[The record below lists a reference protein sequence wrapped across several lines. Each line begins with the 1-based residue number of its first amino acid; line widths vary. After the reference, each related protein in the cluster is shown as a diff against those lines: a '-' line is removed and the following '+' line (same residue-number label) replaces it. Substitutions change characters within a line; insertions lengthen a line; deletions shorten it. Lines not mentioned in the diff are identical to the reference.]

1 MRSNLFLFKQI
12 LIMGICIAFL
22 SCTSTNKD
30 KFPEPKIMMGTA
42 KVTGSITNLQLKD
55 GDEKP
60 IIRLRVPNPVTG
72 EPSMLETYLNK
83 DGSFSFEVPMESNF
97 MIGIISSEILR
108 TGLIIGLASQEETK
122 LIITKKDDENIE
134 VNISSRI
141 ELTSNDVLNFG
152 DTINQM
158 MMMENQ
164 DSYSS
169 DYKMSPT
176 DFARITIQNME
187 KTLNI
192 ILNDTI
198 LSKSAQNFGMNEFKL
213 FYLASY
219 LLDYDFYISKT
230 HKDIKTT
237 EDSKE
242 FTPQKLEKSYFTFL
256 KDFNLNDPQYLYNGS
271 YSRVLKNI
279 LFNETLNIP
288 LIKDSPINEWLKQV
302 KATMTDLIGADSG
315 LFYDMLV
322 INAYI
327 AQFDNEVQPLSDK
340 QIENIKSYFKN
351 EEITK
356 ILLKKNDDIMKVAQY
371 NSNPVVK
378 ETPAVPLKELMPAI
392 INQYKDKIVLVDFW
406 TTSCGPCLEAMKEF
420 REAKDSYK
428 NKDIVFVYITNTS
441 SPLNLWKDKIKGIGG
456 EHYYLTKG
464 EWKSLQDSF
473 DFIGIPTYQLYDIN
487 GKLEKQ
493 FSGYPGTNE
502 MKTMIEQLLP

>member
-60 IIRLRVPNPVTG
+60 IIWLRVPNPVTG

-97 MIGIISSEILR
+97 LIGVISSETLSNR
-108 TGLIIGLASQEETK
+108 FIIGLASEEETK
-122 LIITKKDDENIE
+122 LTITKKDDKNVE

-141 ELTSNDVLNFG
+141 ELTPNDVLNFG
-152 DTINQM
+152 DAINQM
-158 MMMENQ
+158 MIMESQSN
-164 DSYSS
+164 YSS
-169 DYKMSPT
+169 YYKMPPI
-176 DFARITIQNME
+176 DFVRITIQKME
-187 KTLNI
+187 KTLDI
-192 ILNDTI
+192 IANDST
-198 LSKSAQNFGMNEFKL
+198 LSKSTQNFGMNEFKL
-213 FYLASY
+213 ISLAGY
-219 LLDYDFYISKT
+219 LLNYNAYMTTNYENF
-230 HKDIKTT
+230 KDKG
-237 EDSKE
+237 DPKE
-242 FTPQKLEKSYFTFL
+242 FTPQKLDKSYFTFL
-256 KDFNLNDPQYLYNGS
+256 KDFNLNDPQYLYNTD
-271 YSRVLKNI
+271 YPRVLKDI

-288 LIKDSPINEWLKQV
+288 LIKDSPVDEWLKEV
-302 KATMTDLIGADSG
+302 KAIMTDLIGTNRG
-315 LFYDMLV
+315 LFYDMLAV
-322 INAYI
+322 NAYI
-327 AQFDNEVQPLSDK
+327 AQFENEVQPLSDK

-351 EEITK
+351 KEITK
-356 ILLKKNDDIMKVAQY
+356 ILLKKNEDIMKVAQY
-371 NSNPVVK
+371 NSNPVIK
-378 ETPAVPLKELMPAI
+378 ETPAVPQKELMPAI
-392 INQYKDKIVLVDFW
+392 INQYKGKVVLVDFW
-406 TTSCGPCLEAMKEF
+406 ATWCGPCLAAMKEF

-428 NKDIVFVYITNTS
+428 NKDIVFLYITNTS